1 MTISL
6 PWSRQSVNRIEP
18 MVEVDAQLLF
28 ERQPD
33 LVETKAEQES
43 EWIWKPLF
51 AFTLAGCV
59 LMLWY
64 AGLREYVGWIDR
76 QIGAIQV
83 EGATRH
89 IDIEAVEQGLWREID
104 APLLGVDLKSL
115 YESLV
120 EQPWINDATLRRSW
134 PAGVEVS
141 LTEEV
146 PVARWGD
153 RGLLNH
159 EGDIFWPELKAEY
172 MTLPKLSGPSHE
184 TARIMQQFHDLSQ
197 LFSRSELRI
206 VGLVLEA
213 RGAWNIELDNG
224 MHIIA
229 GREDLMPR
237 LRRFLD
243 VYAAQLAERAAEVEE
258 VDIRYTNGVAVRW
271 KTPEAQNKQKEF

>member
-1 MTISL
+1 MTISM
-6 PWSRQSVNRIEP
+6 PWSRQTDERIEP
-18 MVEVDAQLLF
+18 MVEVDANLLF
-28 ERQPD
+28 ETSE
-33 LVETKAEQES
+33 VIIEAEVQQES

-64 AGLREYVGWIDR
+64 AGVREYVGWIDR
-76 QIGAIQV
+76 QIGFIGV

-89 IDIEAVEQGLWREID
+89 IDKTEVEQGLWAQMD
-104 APLLGVDLKSL
+104 APLLDVDLQQL
-115 YESLV
+115 HETLV
-120 EQPWINDATLRRSW
+120 QQPWINEASVRRGW
-134 PAGVEVS
+134 PAAIEVQVI
-141 LTEEV
+141 EEV

-159 EGDIFWPELKAEY
+159 EGDIFWPNLKAEY
-172 MTLPKLSGPSHE
+172 MSLPKLNGPSHE
-184 TARIMQQFHDLSQ
+184 TVRIMQQYHDLSQ

-213 RGAWNIELDNG
+213 RGAWNIELENG

-243 VYAAQLAERAAEVEE
+243 VYKTQLADRASEVAE

-271 KTPEAQNKQKEF
+271 KAQETAKK

>member
-1 MTISL
+1 MTISM
-6 PWSRQSVNRIEP
+6 PWSRQTDERIEP
-18 MVEVDAQLLF
+18 MVEVDANLLF
-28 ERQPD
+28 ETSE
-33 LVETKAEQES
+33 VTIEAEIQQES

-64 AGLREYVGWIDR
+64 AGVREYVGWIDR
-76 QIGAIQV
+76 QIGFIGV

-89 IDIEAVEQGLWREID
+89 IDKTAVEQGLWAQMD
-104 APLLGVDLKSL
+104 APLLDVDLQQL
-115 YESLV
+115 HETLV
-120 EQPWINDATLRRSW
+120 QQPWINEASVKRSW
-134 PAGVEVS
+134 PAAIEVQVI
-141 LTEEV
+141 EEV

-159 EGDIFWPELKAEY
+159 EGDIFWPNLKAEY
-172 MTLPKLSGPSHE
+172 MSLPKLNGPSHE
-184 TARIMQQFHDLSQ
+184 TVRIMQQYHDLSQ

-213 RGAWNIELDNG
+213 RGAWNIELENG

-243 VYAAQLAERAAEVEE
+243 VYKIQLADRASEVEE

-271 KTPEAQNKQKEF
+271 KAQETAKK